1 MKTICCFV
9 FIWLAVATFAAVGA
23 RAQNAALD
31 FEIVNLTGYDIE
43 HVYIA
48 PSSSED
54 WGDDVLEGGVL
65 KKNESVS
72 IIFSPKAKAKIWD
85 LSVGWVGYSSD
96 EDVEW
101 TNLDLSTIEK
111 LTLHYDAKQN
121 KTWATVE

>member
-1 MKTICCFV
+1 
-9 FIWLAVATFAAVGA
+9 
-23 RAQNAALD
+23 
-31 FEIVNLTGYDIE
+31 
-43 HVYIA
+43 
-48 PSSSED
+48 
-54 WGDDVLEGGVL
+54 VLEGGVL